1 MLTPLYI
8 LRTRLSDLNFYVK
21 KYAKEKC
28 RTGCGRPATVFA
40 FSPNAVLSI
49 ACLIGWP
56 RRAYGQIAIFS
67 NLPVKPGSLLR
78 ANPRFFKSARKTQ
91 SPITGKS
98 ISTCTAAS
106 PLHLPRRNHKNTNE
120 LCILQSRPIKKAR
133 TQGPDFKFNLFR
145 LRYQVPDCQ
154 RLQDD

>member
-1 MLTPLYI
+1 MRSTRDCLCSI
-8 LRTRLSDLNFYVK
+8 LIFL
-21 KYAKEKC
+21 
-28 RTGCGRPATVFA
+28 
-40 FSPNAVLSI
+40 PNAVLRI
-49 ACLIGWP
+49 TFLIGLP
-56 RRAYGQIAIFS
+56 SRAYGQICVFS
-67 NLPVKPGSLLR
+67 DLPVKPVLRLR
-78 ANPRFFKSARKTQ
+78 ANRHFCKSARKTRL
-91 SPITGKS
+91 PLTDKS

-145 LRYQVPDCQ
+145 LLYQVPDCQ